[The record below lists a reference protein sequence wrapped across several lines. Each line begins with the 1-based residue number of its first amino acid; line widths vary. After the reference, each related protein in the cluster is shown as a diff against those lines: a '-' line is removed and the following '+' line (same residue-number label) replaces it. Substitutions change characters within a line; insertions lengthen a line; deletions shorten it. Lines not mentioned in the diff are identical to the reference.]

1 MLKTRISS
9 LAVLLLMALSTH
21 AQNLPLI
28 TLPGLSTFHFLS
40 PEPIQ
45 YVDIS
50 TKAIAGDIP
59 INNVLRI
66 KLVPD
71 SIKTQDAKNITN
83 AIITIAGESFI
94 AQYRVSAIP
103 NPLGKEYPTQ
113 IEILPEHTKPLEIQS
128 QSFSQRQLKTYA
140 TQLLFKKSETNI
152 ARSSAFG
159 IKGNINHIAT
169 IGDYIFLDLSY
180 TNSTNLKYDS
190 DEIRFKVEDE
200 KVTKASTVQ
209 SIELKPEFT
218 LYSHHSFRRNY
229 RNIFVFRKFTFP
241 GHKILKIEL
250 SEKQISGRIISLK
263 LRYRNLL
270 KADIF

>member
-1 MLKTRISS
+1 MLKNRIAA
-9 LAVLLLMALSTH
+9 LAVLILTALTTH

-28 TLPGLSTFHFLS
+28 TLPGLATFHFLS

-50 TKAIAGDIP
+50 TKAIVGDIP

-71 SIKTQDAKNITN
+71 SIKSQLTDYPTN

-103 NPLGKEYPTQ
+103 NSLNKEYPTQ
-113 IEILPEHTKPLEIQS
+113 IEILPEHTKPLEVQS
-128 QSFSQRQLKTYA
+128 QGFSQRQLKTYA

-152 ARSSAFG
+152 AHSSAFG

-169 IGDYIFLDLSY
+169 IGDYIFIDLSY
-180 TNSTNLKYDS
+180 TNSTNLKYDP

-218 LYSHHSFRRNY
+218 LYSHHSFRKNY

-241 GHKILKIEL
+241 GHKVLKIEL
-250 SEKQISGRIISLK
+250 NEKQISGRVIHLN
-263 LRYRNLL
+263 LRYRDLL
-270 KADIF
+270 KADTF

>member
-1 MLKTRISS
+1 MLKNRIIS
-9 LAVLLLMALSTH
+9 LAVLILTALTTH

-50 TKAIAGDIP
+50 TKAIVGDIP

-71 SIKTQDAKNITN
+71 SIRSQLTAYPTN

-103 NPLGKEYPTQ
+103 NPLNKEYPTQ

-128 QSFSQRQLKTYA
+128 QGFSQRQLKIYA

-152 ARSSAFG
+152 AHSSAFG

-169 IGDYIFLDLSY
+169 IGDYIFIDLSY
-180 TNSTNLKYDS
+180 TNSTNLKYDP

-200 KVTKASTVQ
+200 KITKASTVQ

-218 LYSHHSFRRNY
+218 LYSHHGFRKNY
-229 RNIFVFRKFTFP
+229 RNILVFKKFTFP

-250 SEKQISGRIISLK
+250 SEKQISGRIINLK
-263 LRYRNLL
+263 LKYKEMLN
-270 KADIF
+270 ADTL